1 VKKKVVTGIAVFAV
15 AVVVAAGTMTLGSG
29 KPPEAEPTL
38 APLVSVVKAETRETI
53 ERVTVTGS
61 LFPRDEIL
69 VGPEL
74 DGLRITEVLVD
85 EGDKVVKGQVL
96 ARLSRDI
103 LDSQISQVVA
113 TIARNEAAIHQ
124 ANNMIVQ
131 AEAANVEAQQ
141 ALQRTESLKKSGNAT
156 DVQMEQ
162 RLSAA
167 RGAEGKLAAARN
179 GLAIAEA
186 EKRAAEA
193 QHAELQVRLDRTD
206 IKAPEE
212 GIVSRRNARIGTM
225 VLASAEPLFRIIAR
239 GEIELEA
246 EVTEYQLPRL
256 HQGALADVVID
267 NEHILEGKV
276 RVVFPEV
283 DRTTRLGR
291 IRISL
296 PANPILRIG
305 AFTYARVELAR
316 HTGVAV
322 PLSAVIYGADGA
334 SVQVVSQNRVETRQ
348 VKTGLTGDSFV
359 QIMEGVEDGA
369 MVVARAG
376 SFLQHGDNVRVVMN
390 ESPVEATEAKDAR

>member
-1 VKKKVVTGIAVFAV
+1 MKKKVITALAVLAV
-15 AVVVAAGTMTLGSG
+15 AVVVGAMTLSGG

-38 APLVSVVKAETRETI
+38 APLVSVVKAESRETI
-53 ERVTVTGS
+53 ERVTVTGT
-61 LFPRDEIL
+61 LIPRDEIL

-74 DGLRITEVLVD
+74 DGLRITEILVD
-85 EGDKVVKGQVL
+85 EGDRVTKGQVL

-103 LDSQISQVVA
+103 LDSQKSQLIA
-113 TIARNEAAIHQ
+113 TIAKSEAAILQ

-131 AEAANVEAQQ
+131 AEASNVEAQQ
-141 ALQRTESLKKSGNAT
+141 ALQRTESLRKSGNAT
-156 DVQMEQ
+156 DVQLEQ

-167 RGAEGKLAAARN
+167 RSAEGRLAAARN

-193 QHAELQVRLDRTD
+193 QRDELDVKLDRTD

-225 VLASAEPLFRIIAR
+225 VLVSAEPLFRIIAR
-239 GEIELEA
+239 GEIELES

-256 HQGALADVVID
+256 HQGALADVFVD
-267 NEHILEGKV
+267 SEHSLQGKV

-316 HTGVAV
+316 HTGIAV
-322 PLSAVIYGADGA
+322 PLSAVIYSADGA
-334 SVQVVSQNRVETRQ
+334 SVQVVSQNRIETRQ
-348 VKTGLTGDSFV
+348 VKTGLTGDGFV
-359 QIMEGVEDGA
+359 QISEGVEEGA

-376 SFLQHGDNVRVVMN
+376 SFLQHGDTVRVVMN
-390 ESPVEATEAKDAR
+390 ESRVGSAQVKDAR